1 MGAFLGLAAGVG
13 LLLVVQV
20 LLSPPR
26 AKATRRDA
34 RFRRLRDMLAHAGV
48 ESVTPAALIFGV
60 AVVGV
65 GACLTTAV
73 VSGSITVS
81 IAFGLL
87 GAYAPLALLKA
98 RAGQRRHERRD
109 LWPDAVDNLASA
121 VRAGL
126 SLPEAIA
133 QLGVRGP
140 EPLRKPFARFGEEYR
155 VTGRFDECLDRLKA
169 NLADPVGDRIVES
182 VRLARQ
188 VGGSELGKLLR
199 TLSAFLRADARTRAE
214 IESRQSWT
222 VNAARLAVA
231 APWLVLGFLA
241 LRPSAIQR
249 YDSSAGVVV
258 LLGGATVC
266 FVAYRVMLRIGRLP
280 TEERVLR

>member
-1 MGAFLGLAAGVG
+1 MGATLGLLAGIG
-13 LLLVVQV
+13 LLLIVQA
-20 LLSPPR
+20 LTTPR
-26 AKATRRDA
+26 RA
-34 RFRRLRDMLAHAGV
+34 RANPAESWLAGLRDMLAHAGV
-48 ESVTPAALIFGV
+48 ESVTPAALI
-60 AVVGV
+60 V
-65 GACLTTAV
+65 GAGAVGLGVFLTTAL

-81 IAFGLL
+81 IAFGAI
-87 GAYAPLALLKA
+87 GAYAPIALLRA
-98 RAGQRRHERRD
+98 RAGQRRQERRD

-140 EPLRKPFARFGEEYR
+140 EPLRKPFVRFGEEYR
-155 VTGRFDECLDRLKA
+155 ATGRFDDCLDRLKA
-169 NLADPVGDRIVES
+169 SLADPVGDRIVES
-182 VRLARQ
+182 IRLARQ
-188 VGGSELGKLLR
+188 VGGSELGRLLR

-222 VNAARLAVA
+222 VNAARLAVS

-249 YDSSAGVVV
+249 YDSRAGVVV
-258 LLGGATVC
+258 LLGGAAVC
-266 FVAYRVMLRIGRLP
+266 FTAYRVMLRIGRLP
-280 TEERVLR
+280 SEERVLR